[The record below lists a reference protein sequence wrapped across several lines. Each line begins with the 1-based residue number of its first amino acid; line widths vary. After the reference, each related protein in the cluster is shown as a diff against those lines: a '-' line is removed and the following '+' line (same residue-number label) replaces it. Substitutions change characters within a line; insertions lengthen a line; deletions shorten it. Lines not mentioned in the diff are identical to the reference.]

1 LDFIFI
7 IDGARCLLSL
17 QYAAHQ
23 YFKKNSTIDRLD
35 SPCCAYTLPHLHI
48 KVLLAIGFYR
58 APMKSLPLKILIYL
72 LSLSLMSLSWITLA
86 GGLEDGYPDDTSVS
100 GPAFFGFV
108 RDERGSHITKATVI
122 LKETSGPTVKVISNI
137 LGVYRT
143 HISVNVKIEA
153 VTISCEKVGYKQI
166 KLVRR
171 PQKTNKLIETDCIMQ
186 KE

>member
-1 LDFIFI
+1 MVSFI
-7 IDGARCLLSL
+7 
-17 QYAAHQ
+17 
-23 YFKKNSTIDRLD
+23 
-35 SPCCAYTLPHLHI
+35 
-48 KVLLAIGFYR
+48 
-58 APMKSLPLKILIYL
+58 
-72 LSLSLMSLSWITLA
+72 SLSLTSQA

-143 HISVNVKIEA
+143 HITLNVKIEA